1 MSKYIFETRMEVRDY
16 ECDIQGIVNNAN
28 YLHYTEHTRH
38 LFLQS
43 TGLSFA
49 EMHQRGVDAVVA
61 RMSLQY
67 KTPLRCDDEFI
78 SRLWMEKQGLR
89 YVLHRGKVKAGKGRN
104 VKEQREKY
112 FSFSSHPLPFYLLVQ
127 RFHHAPIFPILH
139 LSITT

>member
-89 YVLHRGKVKAGKGRN
+89 YIFHQDIFRASDEKISFRATVELVCLINGRLAN
-104 VKEQREKY
+104 SDEYDRAYAPYIGEK
-112 FSFSSHPLPFYLLVQ
+112 
-127 RFHHAPIFPILH
+127 
-139 LSITT
+139 